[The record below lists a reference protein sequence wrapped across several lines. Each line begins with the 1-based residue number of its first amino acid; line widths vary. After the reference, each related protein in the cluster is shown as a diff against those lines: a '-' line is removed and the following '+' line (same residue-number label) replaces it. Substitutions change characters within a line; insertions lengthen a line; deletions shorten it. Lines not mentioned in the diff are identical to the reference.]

1 MRTLAF
7 FAVSEQ
13 IQQVHRPLG
22 LPRLRPRVSRVPRMP
37 LVPPVPLGLGTYRAT
52 EKPSKPSSGRGRGFG
67 SASRSAKGVS
77 MLGPKNHCK
86 SCRSPQ
92 REELD
97 RALIAGEPLRSLEKR
112 FGMAKTSIARH
123 ARRHLTAALAA
134 AAGRADAHGDELLA
148 RLGDIESRARRLARK
163 AEASGQVLRGDRGD
177 SRAAP
182 AGGASGQDRRPADAR
197 AGPADDELCLG
208 VRNGLLKMLP
218 EPAAIDVTPE
228 GDEP

>member
-1 MRTLAF
+1 
-7 FAVSEQ
+7 
-13 IQQVHRPLG
+13 
-22 LPRLRPRVSRVPRMP
+22 
-37 LVPPVPLGLGTYRAT
+37 
-52 EKPSKPSSGRGRGFG
+52 
-67 SASRSAKGVS
+67 

-163 AEASGQVLRGDRGD
+163 AEASGKFSAAIAATRELLRLVELQGKIGGPLTP
-177 SRAAP
+177 AP
-182 AGGASGQDRRPADAR
+182 ARQTTNYVLVFEGGIP
-197 AGPADDELCLG
+197 
-208 VRNGLLKMLP
+208 KMLP